1 MTSCTPSSLRRRW
14 PPPVASVRSRHNP
27 TVVLLARVNACGS
40 PRLSHLQLTPICT
53 RTRTRTRTR
62 REYVRPAPLPDG
74 PLTLTSHA
82 AATPARRLI
91 AAHCCLVAEEHALM
105 WADRA
110 TRRRARRARASCP
123 ASCTCPDHSPP
134 DHSPHQPRSR
144 RYPGRGAASS
154 RASSGFARRRRRRR
168 SRSTASF
175 ARRCR
180 CSAARL
186 ALTWAS
192 S

>member
-1 MTSCTPSSLRRRW
+1 MMPTCTGKRLRLPS
-14 PPPVASVRSRHNP
+14 P
-27 TVVLLARVNACGS
+27 
-40 PRLSHLQLTPICT
+40 LSSTTDTDLS
-53 RTRTRTRTR
+53 TR
-62 REYVRPAPLPDG
+62 REYVRPPPLPDG

-82 AATPARRLI
+82 AATLLPA
-91 AAHCCLVAEEHALM
+91 ASSPPHCCLVAEEHALIHM